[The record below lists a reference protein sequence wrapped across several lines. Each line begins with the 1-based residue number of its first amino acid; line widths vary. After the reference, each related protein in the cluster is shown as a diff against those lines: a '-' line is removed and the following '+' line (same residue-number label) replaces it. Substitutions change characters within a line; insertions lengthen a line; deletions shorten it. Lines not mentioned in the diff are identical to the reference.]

1 MKCGGDAEQRR
12 RSTGQQVPVDRSTD
26 DQRLSDGR
34 EEERKGEWK
43 REGILGAALECKRF
57 WEMT

>member
-12 RSTGQQVPVDRSTD
+12 WSTGRQVPVDRSTD

-43 REGILGAALECKRF
+43 RGEILGAALECERF